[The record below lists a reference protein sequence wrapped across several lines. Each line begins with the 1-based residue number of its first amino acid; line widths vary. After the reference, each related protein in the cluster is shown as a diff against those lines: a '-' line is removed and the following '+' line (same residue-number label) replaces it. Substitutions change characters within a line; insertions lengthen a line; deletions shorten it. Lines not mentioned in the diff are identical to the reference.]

1 MLTHGHGDCA
11 YAHCS
16 TSLWLGDSKYTN
28 LSICRV
34 LRVLERPLVKI
45 LESHSNIHHK
55 TISCS
60 IDAWENQMFGLFATN
75 CMNGYNQC
83 IFPPNRLSNHYPKPF
98 SNKFA
103 KDNKNKFVMVFL
115 SLLTA
120 RDVLKEVIVGF
131 LIVGH
136 TYKDIDG
143 YFNYLSKRL
152 WCNNAFVMAN
162 LMQNIMDS
170 KKLNFIPNFVQ
181 EIGYF

>member
-1 MLTHGHGDCA
+1 
-11 YAHCS
+11 
-16 TSLWLGDSKYTN
+16 
-28 LSICRV
+28 
-34 LRVLERPLVKI
+34 
-45 LESHSNIHHK
+45 
-55 TISCS
+55 
-60 IDAWENQMFGLFATN
+60 MFGLFATN